1 MTPPQILGRPLIA
14 ILRGISPDEAVPVA
28 DALIAAGITRIEV
41 PLNSP
46 DPFASIAAMAQAFG
60 DVAEIGAGTV
70 LTVADVGKVAQAG
83 GRLIV
88 SPNCDAQVIMATKV
102 RGMASW
108 PGVMT
113 PTECFAALK
122 AGADGLKIFPAS
134 LIGPEGVK
142 AIRAVL
148 PKGCQVYAVGGAGP
162 ANFGQWMAAGAD
174 GFGIGTAL
182 YTPGLTVAEVA
193 TRAGAIVAAY
203 DGATKDGAAR

>member
-1 MTPPQILGRPLIA
+1 MTTHRNIIA
-14 ILRGISPDEAVPVA
+14 ILRGITPDEAVAVA
-28 DALIAAGITRIEV
+28 EALVKAGITRIEV

-46 DPFASIAAMAQAFG
+46 EPLASIAAMARALG
-60 DVAEIGAGTV
+60 SHAEIGAGTV
-70 LTVADVGKVAQAG
+70 LTVADVNDVASAG

-88 SPNCDAQVIMATKV
+88 SPNCDPEVIAATKTL
-102 RGMASW
+102 GLASW

-134 LIGPEGVK
+134 LIGPDGLR

-148 PKGCQVYAVGGAGP
+148 PKTCQVYAVGGAGP
-162 ANFGQWMAAGAD
+162 DNFAQWVKAGAS

-182 YTPGLTVAEVA
+182 YTPGLSSADVA
-193 TRAGAIVAAY
+193 TRANTIVRAHDEAF
-203 DGATKDGAAR
+203 A